1 MSRTRTCPLQPRYR
15 PLLQRYCR
23 GSHSTYVQIIPYF
36 DIICKKETHHFQIN
50 KSDEFFYY
58 NSGKISGKE
67 STDLSDE
74 SIAIIYFS
82 DNFA

>member
-1 MSRTRTCPLQPRYR
+1 MSSELYF
-15 PLLQRYCR
+15 
-23 GSHSTYVQIIPYF
+23 VFINII
-36 DIICKKETHHFQIN
+36 KKTHHFQIN

-74 SIAIIYFS
+74 SIAIIYFL